1 MPSHLMIGVLFA
13 LGGLTLLVFCKG
25 FARAHAEWYRSPTGK
40 ETDEALS
47 LIGPLIAGLLFLFVG
62 LGVASGVI
70 SFGPRGSGPPPSNNG
85 MHPTADTQIVK

>member
-1 MPSHLMIGVLFA
+1 MPSHLVIGVIFT

-25 FARAHAEWYRSPTGK
+25 FARMHAEWYRSTRGK

-70 SFGPRGSGPPPSNNG
+70 SLRPRGSAPPPSNNG
-85 MHPTADTQIVK
+85 MHPTADTPAVK